1 MIPEKPSPKR
11 YWYGPYEG
19 YESRGQHRLQD
30 DLGVD
35 EASAEVILHL
45 RRQVIE
51 LQSHIRRLEA
61 ELTAQYASQHMR
73 LARYREVY
81 YEATWI
87 ELKYVDDEE

>member
-1 MIPEKPSPKR
+1 MIPENPSPKR

-19 YESRGQHRLQD
+19 YESRSQRRLQD

-35 EASAEVILHL
+35 EIAAEAILRL

-61 ELTAQYASQHMR
+61 ELTTQSASQNIR
-73 LARYREVY
+73 LARYREVV

-87 ELKYVDDEE
+87 ELEFQE

>member
-1 MIPEKPSPKR
+1 MITKNSSQKR

-19 YESRGQHRLQD
+19 YESRGRRRLRD

-35 EASAEVILHL
+35 EAAAETILHL
-45 RRQVIE
+45 RSQVLE
-51 LQSHIRRLEA
+51 LQSRVRQLES
-61 ELTAQYASQHMR
+61 ELNAQVASQGMR

-87 ELKYVDDEE
+87 ELEFQE

>member
-1 MIPEKPSPKR
+1 MIPENSSPKR

-19 YESRGQHRLQD
+19 YESRGVRRLQN

-35 EASAEVILHL
+35 EAAAEVILHL
-45 RRQVIE
+45 RSQVLE
-51 LQSHIRRLEA
+51 LQAQIRRLEA

-87 ELKYVDDEE
+87 ELEFQE